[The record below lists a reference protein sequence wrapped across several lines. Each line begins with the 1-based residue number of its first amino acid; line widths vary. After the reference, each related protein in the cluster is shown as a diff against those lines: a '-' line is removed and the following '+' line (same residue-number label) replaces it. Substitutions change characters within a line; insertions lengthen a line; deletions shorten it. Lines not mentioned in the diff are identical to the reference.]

1 MTVAGPAIDQ
11 FQQVEAKGAI
21 FWEPLVF
28 SIGLAEAWRIGVGW
42 ANPTSDKFNQLRDDY
57 NMGELFVTYHQ
68 FDLRLAS
75 LRV

>member
-1 MTVAGPAIDQ
+1 MCCQLYAGPAIDQ

-28 SIGLAEAWRIGVGW
+28 AIGLAEAWRIGVGW

-57 NMGELFVTYHQ
+57 NMGKPSSHLSYEP
-68 FDLRLAS
+68 
-75 LRV
+75 